1 MSWMAA
7 ASVGPQLRESYLFVR
22 PLLEKEL
29 VLCVEQKQRK
39 CTMGNFV
46 FVKKLSEMSINFT
59 HRANNVVLLV
69 HLCYSIIIH
78 LLNLRNIEV
87 LQGLLPYDLNT
98 EFSYWRVICK
108 LYQSLNNLTLILL
121 LELAHQL
128 FFHSLEVF
136 FSD

>member
-98 EFSYWRVICK
+98 EFPYWRVISK
-108 LYQSLNNLTLILL
+108 LYHYN
-121 LELAHQL
+121 
-128 FFHSLEVF
+128 
-136 FSD
+136 